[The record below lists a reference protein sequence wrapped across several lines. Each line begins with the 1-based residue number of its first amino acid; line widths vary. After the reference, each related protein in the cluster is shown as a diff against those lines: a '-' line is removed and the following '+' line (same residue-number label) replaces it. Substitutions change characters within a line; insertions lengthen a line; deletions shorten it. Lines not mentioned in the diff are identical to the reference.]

1 MTTAPASAL
10 TIRPARPD
18 ERPALIELQR
28 RASLAHAAY
37 RAALLAH
44 PEAVDL
50 PVEQI
55 TDGSVLVAEL
65 GGAVAG
71 FIVVLPL
78 GDGQAELD
86 GLFVEPPLWR
96 RGIGKALL
104 KAGETQLRGFGVTL
118 LTVIGAP
125 EAEAF
130 YAASGFV
137 TVGPERTQFGPAI
150 RMHKSLS

>member
-1 MTTAPASAL
+1 MAKSVSTPV
-10 TIRPARPD
+10 IRAARAD
-18 ERPALIELQR
+18 DRLALIELQR
-28 RASLAHAAY
+28 RASLAHEAY
-37 RAALLAH
+37 REALLAH

-50 PVEQI
+50 PAEQI
-55 TDGSVLVAEL
+55 TDGSVLVAEVD
-65 GGAVAG
+65 GVVAG

-78 GDGQAELD
+78 GEGQGELD

-104 KAGETQLRGFGVTL
+104 EAGEAQLRAQGVAL
-118 LTVIGAP
+118 LAVIGAP

-137 TVGPERTQFGPAI
+137 TVGPEKTLFGPAI
-150 RMHKSLS
+150 RMHKRLS